1 MNYAN
6 ELAALNERMEE
17 LGQLMEDTITEEDFD
32 NGFSEYE
39 GLSECEGE
47 LMFLIQRE
55 LEAAI

>member
-6 ELAALNERMEE
+6 ELEALNERMEE
-17 LGQLMEDTITEEDFD
+17 LGQLMENGEEDFD
-32 NGFSEYE
+32 TAFSEYE
-39 GLSECEGE
+39 GMAECEGE